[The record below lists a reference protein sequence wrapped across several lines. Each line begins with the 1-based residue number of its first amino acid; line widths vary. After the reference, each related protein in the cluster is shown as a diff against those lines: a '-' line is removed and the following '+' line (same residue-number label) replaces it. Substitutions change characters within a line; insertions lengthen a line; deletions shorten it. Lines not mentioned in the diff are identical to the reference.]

1 MSKMSKIYIVLNLIF
16 ILSISCNGVKVETN
30 FQEFLEQKISQIEKL
45 EKERNLAYWESSLSG
60 TEEAAEKWAKAEFEY
75 KKVFSDSNDFAKL
88 KKFKESGE
96 IKSPLLSRQ
105 LDILYFVYLKN
116 QMDPDLMRRITDL
129 ESKVDNKFSTFRGT
143 IDGKEVTN
151 NQILEILKKESG
163 SNVRKKAWEA
173 SKRVGQVVEKDLIQL
188 VQLRNEVA
196 KKLGYENFYLMSLE
210 LAELNEADLMRIFDE
225 LAALTDKPF
234 KELKTGL
241 DENLANR
248 TNTIPAMLRPWHY
261 HDPFFQEAPVV
272 FEVDLDKYYS
282 DKDVKELSIKFYD
295 SIGLPVNAIYAQSD
309 IYEKDGK
316 NPHAFCTHIDR
327 SGDVRILM
335 NLKNDV
341 SWMETALHELGH
353 GVYDYY
359 LDFQLPFILREPAHT
374 FTTEAIA
381 MFFGRLARNANWM
394 QEMLGLSEQETTE
407 IQKSVSSALR
417 LQQLIFSRWCQ
428 VMVRFER
435 ELYSDPDQDLNTL
448 WWDLVEK
455 YQYITRPANRNM
467 PDWAAKIHFTIAP
480 VYYHNYML
488 GELMASQIHTYL
500 INNILNLESDASV
513 SYVGKVKVGE
523 YLKDNIFEQGAR
535 LTWSELLTFATG
547 ETLNPVYYV
556 NQFITPGE

>member
-173 SKRVGQVVEKDLIQL
+173 SKQVGQVVEKDLIQL